1 MMQRFQDDAPNF
13 SRNFD
18 EMRNVEDHE
27 GAVRTA
33 HSLKGIAGTIGLLE
47 LQSAAGRLEAAVRD
61 DQGEERVRE
70 CYTGT
75 LQALEQALH
84 LIDQVINNPAA
95 TAEPNNTDQPGEVLS
110 RLKMLRML
118 VADADTDA
126 ARHCRELAG
135 VLPRDHA
142 ALGKKLV
149 EQTESYDFPK
159 ALATVDTLIELIE
172 A

>member
-1 MMQRFQDDAPNF
+1 
-13 SRNFD
+13 
-18 EMRNVEDHE
+18 
-27 GAVRTA
+27 
-33 HSLKGIAGTIGLLE
+33 LKGIAGTIGLLE
-47 LQSAAGRLEAAVRD
+47 LQNASGKLETAVREEA
-61 DQGEERVRE
+61 GEEAVRE
-70 CYTGT
+70 NYTNT

-84 LIDQVINNPAA
+84 LIDQVINNPSSPV
-95 TAEPNNTDQPGEVLS
+95 EPSKVDDPGEVLS

-126 ARHCRELAG
+126 ARHCRELTG

-142 ALGKKLV
+142 ALGKKLL

-159 ALATVDTLIELIE
+159 ALATVDRLIDLIQ

>member
-1 MMQRFQDDAPNF
+1 
-13 SRNFD
+13 
-18 EMRNVEDHE
+18 
-27 GAVRTA
+27 
-33 HSLKGIAGTIGLLE
+33 
-47 LQSAAGRLEAAVRD
+47 
-61 DQGEERVRE
+61 
-70 CYTGT
+70 
-75 LQALEQALH
+75 
-84 LIDQVINNPAA
+84 
-95 TAEPNNTDQPGEVLS
+95 
-110 RLKMLRML
+110 

-159 ALATVDTLIELIE
+159 ALATVDTLIELIG

>member
-1 MMQRFQDDAPNF
+1 MVADAQTLDWHIA
-13 SRNFD
+13 SIRRDACARD
-18 EMRNVEDHE
+18 EASEE
-27 GAVRTA
+27 AVRE
-33 HSLKGIAGTIGLLE
+33 S
-47 LQSAAGRLEAAVRD
+47 
-61 DQGEERVRE
+61 
-70 CYTGT
+70 YTNT

-84 LIDQVINNPAA
+84 LIDQVINNPSSPI
-95 TAEPNNTDQPGEVLS
+95 EPDKIDDSTEVLS

-142 ALGKKLV
+142 VLGKKLL

-159 ALATVDTLIELIE
+159 ALATVDKLIDLIQ